1 MKRLTYIC
9 FLIVAGLFACIQK
22 DTNKISVKVSPEEV
36 LIDGRKIEV
45 EKFQSELKK
54 IIDDKVKTGY
64 KKDELVIRMAVNS
77 RTKRG
82 MLADIEVA
90 MRKLNVRQV
99 EYSTS
104 E

>member
-1 MKRLTYIC
+1 MKRLPYIS
-9 FLIVAGLFACIQK
+9 FLIVAGLFACNQK
-22 DTNKISVKVSPEEV
+22 ETNKISVKVSPQEV

-90 MRKLNVRQV
+90 MRKLNVRRV